1 MGGGDVAV
9 FAERAGQDKC
19 WHPGC
24 FRCKTCNELLVD
36 LIYFFKNDD
45 IFCGR
50 HYADLLRNRCAACD
64 EVLYNFKMKNIKFE
78 KIMVSIK

>member
-1 MGGGDVAV
+1 MLVVRKAWVEAMWAV

-24 FRCKTCNELLVD
+24 FRCQTCNELLVD

-64 EVLYNFKMKNIKFE
+64 EV
-78 KIMVSIK
+78 

>member
-1 MGGGDVAV
+1 MAV

-24 FRCKTCNELLVD
+24 FRCQTCNELLVD

-64 EVLYNFKMKNIKFE
+64 EVGAENWAGVVGWGHDLFLQE
-78 KIMVSIK
+78 R